1 MRLSI
6 LPVFFVFL
14 LWAVQ
19 VNAQPYNSAG
29 KDGIVNSIR
38 NTNSLSEKEPKIDS
52 LLFISSY
59 YVNKPGSEVA
69 DMRAATNYADQA
81 LKLSLKLQ
89 TAEGEAKCYTVLSQI
104 SRESNRETEGLRYI
118 RKALRII
125 DKHPAPASASKAYFE
140 IANYYTIY
148 ADTSLVKKIGF
159 YATGL
164 KYFEATN
171 PPTARL
177 ADVLKMMGDLYQ
189 FHGEYT
195 KSLPC
200 LKRSLALYRQVGFKN
215 LQDIYALLGNVL
227 IELHDMK
234 EGIRYNLLGVKL
246 LEDAKD
252 STMTAC
258 QAYFNLG
265 FAYGTLKDYNNAL
278 IYMLKANKVALS
290 NKDSTAAIV
299 TDIEIGNT
307 YRWLHQPQKALR
319 LMNGIENWP
328 AAEKHQMQFS
338 MLRLKIY
345 NEAKQFEKAALY
357 YKKLTQDIEGHDIT
371 FDLVQNARIVL
382 LEYLVDTKQ
391 FKEVNDQ
398 LPRLL
403 ALPLINSR
411 PAFHL
416 NLETLAYKAD
426 SAQGNYK
433 SAMLHLTKAMDLKIA
448 ALKSNYDDQ
457 VGKLQVEFD
466 LNKKDQDIAFQSKSI
481 GLLTRKNELQKNAL
495 HDQRLIRNLI
505 IAGAALLSLFL
516 ILLFNRYQIK
526 KRANEDLKE
535 QQEEINTQNDYLKQL
550 VSEREWLLKEIHH
563 RVKNNLQIVISL
575 LNSELFNVKDVVAKH
590 VIRESQLRMHSISLI
605 HQKLYQHQ
613 NVSSINMK
621 EYIHDMVNFLQDS
634 FDSYG
639 KIKFSLDID
648 PVYMDVSQAVPAG
661 LILNESITNIIKY
674 AFNDKDQK
682 GNVRISLKQCGAEI
696 LELII
701 HDNGCGLPPG
711 FNPEESASLGMRL
724 ITGLTGQLKGSVDF
738 VNDQGLCM
746 ILQVPINPGLSF
758 HPEGAVQNNLY
769 SN

>member
-6 LPVFFVFL
+6 LPVFFFFL
-14 LWAVQ
+14 LWAAQ
-19 VNAQPYNSAG
+19 VNAQPNSATG
-29 KDGIVNSIR
+29 TDNIASSIR
-38 NTNSLSEKEPKIDS
+38 NLNGLPEKEPKIDS
-52 LLFISSY
+52 LLFVSSY
-59 YVNKPGSEVA
+59 YVNKPGSEA
-69 DMRAATNYADQA
+69 GDMRAATSYARTA
-81 LKLSLKLQ
+81 LSLSLKLQ
-89 TAEGEAKCYTVLSQI
+89 STEGEAKCYTVLSQI
-104 SRESNRETEGLRYI
+104 GRESSHDIEGQQYI

-125 DKHPAPASASKAYFE
+125 DKHPVPASASKAYFE
-140 IANYYTIY
+140 IANYYSIY
-148 ADTSLVKKIGF
+148 SDTSLVKKIGF
-159 YATGL
+159 YAKGV
-164 KYFEATN
+164 KYFEETN
-171 PPTARL
+171 PQPVRL
-177 ADVLKMMGDLYQ
+177 ADALKMMGDLYQ

-200 LKRSLALYRQVGFKN
+200 LKRSLNLYRQAGFKN

-234 EGIRYNLLGVKL
+234 EGIRYNLLGVKI
-246 LEDAKD
+246 LEDSRD

-278 IYMLKANKVALS
+278 IYMLKANRVALR
-290 NKDSTAAIV
+290 NRDSTAAVV
-299 TDIEIGNT
+299 TDIEIANT
-307 YRWLHQPQKALR
+307 YRWLQKPQKALR
-319 LMNGIENWP
+319 LMNEIEKWP
-328 AAEKHQMQFS
+328 AAEKHLIQFS

-345 NEAKQFEKAALY
+345 NESKQFDKAEPY
-357 YKKLTQDIEGHDIT
+357 YRKLAKDVEGRDIT
-371 FDLVQNARIVL
+371 FDLVQNARIIL
-382 LEYLVDTKQ
+382 LEYLVYTHQ
-391 FKEVNDQ
+391 FKEVNSQ
-398 LPRLL
+398 LPQLL

-426 SAQGNYK
+426 SAQGSYK
-433 SAMLHLTKAMDLKIA
+433 TAMLHLTKAMDLKIA

-481 GLLTRKNELQKNAL
+481 GLLTRKNQLQKNAL
-495 HDQRLIRNLI
+495 RDQRLIRNLI
-505 IAGAALLSLFL
+505 IGGTALLLLFL

-526 KRANEDLKE
+526 KRANEDLE
-535 QQEEINTQNDYLKQL
+535 ERQEEINTQNDYLKQL

-575 LNSELFNVKDVVAKH
+575 LNSELFNVKDSVAKH

-621 EYIHDMVNFLQDS
+621 DYIHDLVNFLQDS
-634 FDSYG
+634 FDTYSQ
-639 KIKFSLDID
+639 IKFSLDID
-648 PVYMDVSQAVPAG
+648 PVYLDVSQAVPVG
-661 LILNESITNIIKY
+661 LILNEAITNIIKY
-674 AFNDKDQK
+674 AFKEKTKK
-682 GNVRISLKQCGAEI
+682 GNVRIALKQPGEET

-701 HDNGCGLPPG
+701 RDDGCGLPQD
-711 FNPEESASLGMRL
+711 FNPEESSSLGMRL

-738 VNDQGLCM
+738 VNEKGLCM
-746 ILQVPINPGLSF
+746 TVQIPVAPGLSL
-758 HPEGAVQNNLY
+758 HREYATSLNLQ
-769 SN
+769 